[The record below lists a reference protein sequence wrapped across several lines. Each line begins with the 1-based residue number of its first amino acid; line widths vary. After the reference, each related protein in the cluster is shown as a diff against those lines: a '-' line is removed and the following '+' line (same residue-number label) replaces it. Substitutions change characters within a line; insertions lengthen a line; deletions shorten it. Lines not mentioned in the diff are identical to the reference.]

1 MRTHVH
7 DYGPQDT
14 SGILDGAVLMHR
26 TMSDLI
32 TARPDAVPHDLTRG
46 AAALGTPAAD
56 DVVYAGNGPYAHL
69 YHLWREENGGRH
81 RIVREV
87 HTTFWSGYWTQEE
100 LCAPLHRPGDKVLFP
115 SEYTRQVFLRCFPGI
130 PYEDAVVAYPMLDA
144 MPRCAPRPA
153 PAQGEVLRIGYLGA
167 LSTAK
172 NFDQVL
178 QAFARCHADSGG
190 RARLVYAGKPN
201 DPRWEREAVLDSLA
215 ERGVPAAHVT
225 PLGLIGADGLADFF
239 ARVDVTLFPSTASR
253 ESLGRVVFE
262 SLAHGVPVLA
272 AAMGPAVELLP
283 ASHLVPAELFGT
295 PFAMDKVV
303 ALGRVDTDAL
313 AARLLARDWEPARL
327 QDTEAFELPAFWRA
341 LTGADG
347 PRPGTADGLRPG
359 AAATAAGHDADTVA
373 RLVVNPRRGLDPA
386 AATADAHQLFL
397 DYFQRRDDAVLR
409 RVTGLEEA
417 TGTPRPDLRALV
429 AAPARNLADYRAL
442 PRLTDALVLPP
453 LTYSLTPH
461 PVLEHPVLEHPALEP
476 EAVPV

>member
-14 SGILDGAVLMHR
+14 SGILDGAILMHR

-32 TARPDAVPHDLTRG
+32 TARADAVPHDLTRG

-87 HTTFWSGYWTQEE
+87 HTTFWSGYWAQEE
-100 LCAPLHRPGDKVLFP
+100 LCTPLHRPGDKVLFP

-144 MPRCAPRPA
+144 MPRRAARPA
-153 PAQGEVLRIGYLGA
+153 PAREAVLRIGYLGA

-178 QAFARCHADSGG
+178 EAFARCHAESGG

-201 DPRWEREAVLDSLA
+201 DPRWERQAVLDGLA

-225 PLGLIGADGLADFF
+225 PLGLIGADQLADFF
-239 ARVDVTLFPSTASR
+239 DRVDVTLFPSTASR

-295 PFAMDKVV
+295 PFSMDRVV

-313 AARLLARDWEPARL
+313 TAKLLARDWEPARL
-327 QDTEAFELPAFWRA
+327 GDTEAFELPAFWRA
-341 LTGADG
+341 LTGAEG
-347 PRPGTADGLRPG
+347 PLPG
-359 AAATAAGHDADTVA
+359 TAAGHDADTVA
-373 RLVVNPRRGLDPA
+373 RLVVNPRRGIDPA

-397 DYFQRRDDAVLR
+397 DYFQRRDAPVLR
-409 RVTGLEEA
+409 RITRLEED

-429 AAPARNLADYRAL
+429 TAPARNLADYRAL

-461 PVLEHPVLEHPALEP
+461 PALEP